1 MGYKIRESQ
10 MQKIPYTLVL
20 GDKEK
25 DNNSVNYRTY
35 NSNESI
41 ELNIDEFITKL
52 KEEIKNKKINIDK

>member
-1 MGYKIRESQ
+1 
-10 MQKIPYTLVL
+10 VL